1 MVLFVNETPGGRKT
15 TVGLVQMSMAADPD
29 ANLRKALAMVDEAAE
44 KGCQIICLPELFGS
58 LYFCQEADPENFK
71 LAESIP
77 GRTSAALSD
86 AARKN
91 KVVIIAGI
99 FEKKADGVY
108 YNSAVTID
116 ADGTLLGVYRKMH
129 IPEDPAYFH
138 EKFYFTPG
146 DLGFRTYKTAY
157 GAVGVLICWD
167 QWYPEA
173 ARLTALMGAGILFYP
188 TAIGWLPSERKSEKG
203 EEILEAWETIQKSHG
218 IANGVFIAS
227 ANRVGEEGSIAFW
240 GSSFISGPFGKV
252 LARGS
257 REREGLVI
265 AQCDLSLI
273 ESTRQEWPFFRD
285 RRIDAYKDIGSRSIG

>member
-1 MVLFVNETPGGRKT
+1 MSDETTARKT
-15 TVGLVQMSMAADPD
+15 TIGLVQMSMGPD
-29 ANLRKALAMVDEAAE
+29 LSSNLKKALAMVDEAAE
-44 KGCQIICLPELFGS
+44 KGCQIICLPELFSS
-58 LYFCQEADPENFK
+58 LYFCQEADTGNFM

-77 GRTSAALSD
+77 GRTSMALSD

-91 KVVIIAGI
+91 NVVIIAGI

-116 ADGTLLGVYRKMH
+116 ADGSLLGVYRKMH
-129 IPEDPAYFH
+129 IPEDPVCFR

-146 DLGFRTYKTAY
+146 DLGFKAYKTAY
-157 GAVGVLICWD
+157 GTVGVLICWD

-173 ARLTALMGAGILFYP
+173 ARITALMGAQILFYP
-188 TAIGWLPSERKSEKG
+188 TAIGWLPAERKSEKG
-203 EEILEAWETIQKSHG
+203 EEMLEAWETIQKSHG

-227 ANRVGEEGSIAFW
+227 ANRVGKEGEIAFW
-240 GSSFISGPFGKV
+240 GSSFVSGPFGKV

-257 REREGLVI
+257 VEREGLVI
-265 AQCDLSLI
+265 AQCDLSMI

-285 RRIDAYKDIGSRSIG
+285 RRVDAYKDIGSR